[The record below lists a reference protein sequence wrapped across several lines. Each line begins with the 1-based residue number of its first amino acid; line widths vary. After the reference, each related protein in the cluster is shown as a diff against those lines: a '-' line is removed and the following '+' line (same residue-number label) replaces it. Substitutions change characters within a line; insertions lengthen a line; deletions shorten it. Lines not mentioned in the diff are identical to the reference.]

1 MNDILYGVKY
11 MSVRPGFQ
19 SLLLDGIGKMDKF
32 EGRDVCALS
41 HIRLFA
47 TPWTG
52 ACQAPLSMGF
62 FRQEYW
68 SELPCPPPGDLPDL
82 GIEPAFPVIPAL

>member
-1 MNDILYGVKY
+1 MNDILYGIKY

-41 HIRLFA
+41 H
-47 TPWTG
+47 
-52 ACQAPLSMGF
+52 
-62 FRQEYW
+62 
-68 SELPCPPPGDLPDL
+68 
-82 GIEPAFPVIPAL
+82 V